1 MRIGNFRL
9 KNPFI
14 AAPLAG
20 ITDASTRQ
28 LNASMGAAL
37 CFSEMVSGKGLM
49 YHNVKTEAL
58 LHIRDD
64 EGPVAFQIFGRDPV
78 VMKQTARKLAG
89 CGNVI
94 LDINMGCPVPK
105 IVKNGE
111 GSALMKEPELA
122 GEVIRAVVEGTDG
135 AKPVTVKMRAGW
147 DEDHINAPELARIAE
162 QAGASAV
169 TVHGRTRTQ
178 YYSGKADRSV
188 IKKVKESVSIPV
200 IGNGDITDAA
210 GAMSMMEETG
220 CDAVMIGRGMQGNPW
235 IFRDLVCAW
244 EGRPVP
250 EKPDYEEV
258 FGMIMKHYELLV
270 EEKGERIAF
279 PEMKKH
285 VYWYVKGRRGATAIK
300 RQVNAV
306 TTARGMREL
315 LQSYFAEAGKKA
327 GE

>member
-20 ITDASTRQ
+20 ITDASTRT

-49 YHNVKTEAL
+49 YENVKTESL

-78 VMKQTARKLAG
+78 VMKDTARRLAG

-147 DEDHINAPELARIAE
+147 DEDHLNAPELAKIAE

-169 TVHGRTRTQ
+169 TVHGRTRMQ
-178 YYSGKADRSV
+178 YYTGKADRSI

-200 IGNGDITDAA
+200 IGNGDIMCAEDAV
-210 GAMSMMEETG
+210 SMMEETG

-235 IFRDLVCAW
+235 IFRDMALAW
-244 EGRPVP
+244 EGKPVP
-250 EKPDYEEV
+250 EKPSDEEI
-258 FGMIMKHYELLV
+258 FAMIMRHFELLS

-285 VYWYVKGRRGATAIK
+285 VYWYVKGRHGANEIK
-300 RQVNAV
+300 RRINAV
-306 TTARGMREL
+306 TSAGEMREIL
-315 LQSYFAEAGKKA
+315 YSYFDGAAA
-327 GE
+327 NS

>member
-1 MRIGNFRL
+1 MRIGNVRL

-20 ITDASTRQ
+20 ITDASTRT

-49 YHNVKTEAL
+49 YENVKTESL

-78 VMKQTARKLAG
+78 VMKDTARRLAG
-89 CGNVI
+89 YGNVI

-147 DEDHINAPELARIAE
+147 DEDHLNAPELAKIAE

-169 TVHGRTRTQ
+169 TVHGRTRMQ
-178 YYSGKADRSV
+178 YYTGKADRSI

-200 IGNGDITDAA
+200 IGNGDIMCAEDAV
-210 GAMSMMEETG
+210 SMMEETG

-235 IFRDLVCAW
+235 IFRDMALAW
-244 EGRPVP
+244 EGKPVP
-250 EKPDYEEV
+250 DRPSDEEI
-258 FGMIMKHYELLV
+258 FAMIMRHFELLS

-285 VYWYVKGRRGATAIK
+285 VYWYVKGRRGANEIK
-300 RQVNAV
+300 RRINAV
-306 TTARGMREL
+306 TSAGEMREIL
-315 LQSYFAEAGKKA
+315 YSYFDGAAA
-327 GE
+327 NS

>member
-20 ITDASTRQ
+20 ITDASTRT

-49 YHNVKTEAL
+49 YENVKTESL
-58 LHIRDD
+58 LHIRGD

-78 VMKQTARKLAG
+78 VMKDTARRLAG

-147 DEDHINAPELARIAE
+147 DEDPLNAPELAKIAE

-169 TVHGRTRTQ
+169 TVHGRTRMQ
-178 YYSGKADRSV
+178 YYTGKADRSI

-200 IGNGDITDAA
+200 IGNGDIMCAEDAV
-210 GAMSMMEETG
+210 SMMEETG

-235 IFRDLVCAW
+235 IFRDMALAW
-244 EGRPVP
+244 EGKPVP
-250 EKPDYEEV
+250 DRPSDEEI
-258 FGMIMKHYELLV
+258 FAMIMRHFELLS

-285 VYWYVKGRRGATAIK
+285 VYWYVKGRHGANEIK
-300 RQVNAV
+300 RRINAV
-306 TTARGMREL
+306 TSAGEMREIL
-315 LQSYFAEAGKKA
+315 YSYFDGAAA
-327 GE
+327 NS

>member
-1 MRIGNFRL
+1 
-9 KNPFI
+9 
-14 AAPLAG
+14 
-20 ITDASTRQ
+20 
-28 LNASMGAAL
+28 
-37 CFSEMVSGKGLM
+37 MVSGKGLM
-49 YHNVKTEAL
+49 YENVKTESL

-78 VMKQTARKLAG
+78 VMKDTARRLAG
-89 CGNVI
+89 YGNVI

-147 DEDHINAPELARIAE
+147 DEDHLNAPELAKIAE

-169 TVHGRTRTQ
+169 TVHGRTRMQ
-178 YYSGKADRSV
+178 YYTGKADRSI

-200 IGNGDITDAA
+200 IGNGDIMCAEDAV
-210 GAMSMMEETG
+210 SMMEETG

-235 IFRDLVCAW
+235 IFRDMALAW
-244 EGRPVP
+244 EGKPVP
-250 EKPDYEEV
+250 DRPSDEEI
-258 FGMIMKHYELLV
+258 FAMIMRHFELLS

-285 VYWYVKGRRGATAIK
+285 VYWYVKGRHGANEIK
-300 RQVNAV
+300 RRINAV
-306 TTARGMREL
+306 TSAGEMREIL
-315 LQSYFAEAGKKA
+315 YSYFDGAAA
-327 GE
+327 NS

>member
-1 MRIGNFRL
+1 MRIGNVRL
-9 KNPFI
+9 RNPFI

-20 ITDASTRQ
+20 ITDASTRT

-49 YHNVKTEAL
+49 YENVKTESL
-58 LHIRDD
+58 LHIRED

-78 VMKQTARKLAG
+78 VMKQTARRLAG

-111 GSALMKEPELA
+111 GSALMREPELA

-147 DEDHINAPELARIAE
+147 DEDSINAPQLAKIAE

-178 YYSGKADRSV
+178 FYEGRADRDI
-188 IKKVKESVSIPV
+188 IKRVKDSVSIPV
-200 IGNGDITDAA
+200 IGNGDIMCAED
-210 GAMSMMEETG
+210 AMSMMEETG

-235 IFRDLVCAW
+235 IFRDLVLAW
-244 EGRPVP
+244 EGRPP
-250 EKPDYEEV
+250 AGRPDEREV
-258 FGMIMKHYELLV
+258 FSMIMKHFALLS

-285 VYWYVKGRRGATAIK
+285 VYWYVKGRHGANEIK
-300 RQVNAV
+300 RRVNAV
-306 TTARGMREL
+306 TSAAEMREIL
-315 LQSYFAEAGKKA
+315 SSYFDVSAEAEEK
-327 GE
+327 